1 LGQKFAK
8 QRIFRRRLARRL
20 MRRRVTAIK
29 KKES

>member
-1 LGQKFAK
+1 LSQKFAK
-8 QRIFRRRLARRL
+8 QRLFSRRLARRV